1 MSSTGYEVRKEYVDA
16 FVNRVIPDIRKIM
29 ADHNIKA
36 VAVCGLSGMAWSAL
50 LTLHGIPV
58 IVVRK
63 KQDTDNH
70 GTKIAYPGGL
80 WPYFRETQEDPNI
93 NVLFLDDLI
102 DSGKTREWVIKSF
115 EDDTMKKHHVT
126 VLASLML
133 HGSTENTYTLYPNRV
148 HGLAD
153 YRYRS

>member
-1 MSSTGYEVRKEYVDA
+1 MSCTGYEVRKEYVDA
-16 FVNRVIPDIRKIM
+16 FVKRVIPDIRKIM
-29 ADHNIKA
+29 EAHDIKA
-36 VAVCGLSGMAWSAL
+36 VAVCGLSGVSWTAL

-58 IVVRK
+58 IHVRK

-70 GTKIAYPGGL
+70 GAKIAYPERMH
-80 WPYFRETQEDPNI
+80 PYFREYGEDPNL

-102 DSGKTREWVIKSF
+102 DSGRTRQWVIQSF
-115 EDDTMKKHHVT
+115 EDTPQIKHHVT
-126 VLASLML
+126 VVASLTL
-133 HGSTENTYTLYPNRV
+133 QFSNEPTFTLYPNRV